1 MIINCKEPETRSIYL
16 ELPKETYYQ
25 IVGLAANENMDV
37 DEFVA
42 EFVIN
47 AHSNAMKLRSGSE
60 GKFRVHQCFS

>member
-25 IVGLAANENMDV
+25 LVGLAANENMDV

-47 AHSNAMKLRSGSE
+47 AHRNAMKFKE
-60 GKFRVHQCFS
+60 RVGGEIPRPSVL